1 MKTTGI
7 CTTRADHPALG
18 GSVRLFFETTG
29 TPDAR
34 DGTPTASFW
43 APRLAER
50 FGVAT
55 GSVCISGGSGE
66 RPCLRVEGEAI
77 AASFSRTAGARVCAV
92 AGTGRPDRAD
102 PIGVDA
108 ERVVAL
114 PELEDVIA
122 LSTVEEERRGLPA
135 CGPARLR
142 AFYAC
147 WTRKEAVLKAA
158 GCGLRADPRTVRP
171 LRNES
176 DTEGWNESGSEKGLV
191 FFGGRLYA
199 VETTTLG
206 GVVISAARPAD
217 GA

>member
-1 MKTTGI
+1 MTTAGAH
-7 CTTRADHPALG
+7 TARAGYSALG
-18 GSVRLFFETTG
+18 GSVRLFFEPTG
-29 TPDAR
+29 APGVR
-34 DGTPTASFW
+34 DGTPTAAFW

-50 FGVAT
+50 FGVAA

-77 AASFSRTAGARVCAV
+77 AASFSRTAGARVCVV

-122 LSTVEEERRGLPA
+122 LSTVEEERRGLPSG
-135 CGPARLR
+135 GPARLR
-142 AFYAC
+142 AFFAC

-158 GCGLRADPRTVRP
+158 GCGLRADPRAVRP
-171 LRNES
+171 RRIEG
-176 DTEGWNESGSEKGLV
+176 DAEGWNESGPEKGLF

-206 GVVISAARPAD
+206 GVVISAARPAG